1 MEGTCTGKKNGP
13 LHLNIRI
20 KEDED
25 PHNSIMKLLRIL
37 RPQWRIEDIKK
48 KVFTEGTT
56 NQLTACYTGCL
67 RSSDDV
73 VLVRVY
79 GNMTDL
85 YLDRRKEIEILHI
98 LHEHSCGPKLYCSF
112 ENGICYEFLQGIAL
126 DNKLLREPLVYR
138 LIAEEMA
145 KIHTI
150 KPRDGS
156 RPQAFLWTKMAH
168 FLQLVQDS
176 ENDEMPSSLRLPE
189 TTSVEALRNEMHE
202 LKRRLGPVY
211 SPTVLCHNDLSPANI
226 IYNDTKGTVKFIDYE
241 YGDFNY
247 QAFDIANLFN
257 EYAGLTDTDYSRYPS
272 VELQMDWLTAYLRRY
287 ESCSGTDTI
296 VSEHDVK
303 NLYITVCKFNLASHF
318 FWGLWAVIQARH
330 SDINFDFMRYANAR
344 FERYFEMK
352 EEYFD
357 M

>member
-1 MEGTCTGKKNGP
+1 MEGTGETNGL
-13 LHLNIRI
+13 LHLNIHI

-25 PHNSIMKLLRIL
+25 SHNGVVKLLRII

-48 KVFTEGTT
+48 KVFTEGIT
-56 NQLTACYTGCL
+56 NQLTGFYTGCL

-79 GNMTDL
+79 GHMTDL
-85 YLDRRKEIEILHI
+85 YLDRRKEKEIFQI
-98 LHEHSCGPKLYCSF
+98 LHEHRCGPKLYCSF
-112 ENGICYEFLQGIAL
+112 ENGICYEFLQGMAL
-126 DNKLLREPLVYR
+126 DDKLLRQPVVYR
-138 LIAEEMA
+138 LTAEEMA

-150 KPRDGS
+150 KPRDGPP
-156 RPQAFLWTKMAH
+156 PQAFLWTKMAH

-189 TTSVEALRNEMHE
+189 STSVEALRNEMHD
-202 LKRRLGPVY
+202 LKRRLGHVF

-247 QAFDIANLFN
+247 QAFDIANHFN
-257 EYAGLTDTDYSRYPS
+257 EYAGLSITDYSQYPS
-272 VELQMDWLTAYLRRY
+272 MELQMDWLTAYLRRY
-287 ESCSGTDTI
+287 KSCSDTDTI
-296 VSEHDVK
+296 SENDVK
-303 NLYITVCKFNLASHF
+303 NLYITVCKYNLASHL

-330 SDINFDFMRYANAR
+330 SAINFDYMRYASAR
-344 FERYFEMK
+344 FKRYFEIK
-352 EEYFD
+352 EEYFG